1 MSENSKRQIAVV
13 WETSYGKEDNGLIL
27 LIGVYDSLDE
37 AVGVAVW
44 QLNDD
49 ATANGY
55 ENCTISTLYN
65 LEADAGLGM
74 HLICKTRPD
83 YRSRILI
90 LVNDNDTS
98 EKVKY

>member
-1 MSENSKRQIAVV
+1 MSENSKKQFAVV
-13 WETSYGKEDNGLIL
+13 WETSYGKEDDGLTL
-27 LIGVYDSLDE
+27 LVGIYDSLSE
-37 AVGVAVW
+37 AVGIAYW

-49 ATANGY
+49 ATASGY
-55 ENCTISTLYN
+55 ENCVISTLYN

-83 YRSRILI
+83 YKSQVRI
-90 LVNDNDTS
+90 LVNDNDAN